1 MSMLDSG
8 AGVVVDEPPRR
19 VPPWLAILVMVAA
32 LAVLGVWLVETP
44 PGVLGKA
51 DAIAYAICHR
61 IAVRSFQVDGVPL
74 PLCARCT
81 GIYLGVMTS
90 LFVLIARGRSRV
102 SQLPAPKL
110 MVVLGIFVGIMGVDG
125 VNSYI
130 HLFPGGTGIY
140 EPQNWLRLVTGMYCG
155 IAMFNFMYPVF
166 NGTVWHEPQEA
177 RGLNNLRDLA
187 VLCAVAAVV
196 IVLVLIQQPAL
207 LWIAG
212 YLSTFGVILML
223 TMIGVVIFV
232 SIFRLDRSATR
243 WRDLA
248 IPVLAGLTMAFILVG
263 GIDFVRLMLTGT
275 WNGFTIA
282 G

>member
-1 MSMLDSG
+1 MD
-8 AGVVVDEPPRR
+8 AVFEEPPRR
-19 VPPWLAILVMVAA
+19 VPRWLSFLVAA
-32 LAVLGVWLVETP
+32 AALIVFGVWLVKTP
-44 PGVLGKA
+44 PGLLGKL

-90 LFVLIARGRSRV
+90 LFVMIVRGRTRI
-102 SQLPAPKL
+102 SQLPTPK
-110 MVVLGIFVGIMGVDG
+110 VLIALGVFVIIMGIDG
-125 VNSYI
+125 MNSYI

-140 EPQNWLRLVTGMYCG
+140 EPANWLRLVTGMYCG

-166 NGTVWHEPQEA
+166 NGTVWREPQVS

-187 VLCAVAAVV
+187 ALCAVAAIV
-196 IVLVLIQQPAL
+196 ILLVLVQQPAL

-212 YLSTFGVILML
+212 YLSVFGVVLML
-223 TMIGVVIFV
+223 TMIGIVIFV
-232 SIFRLDRSATR
+232 SVFRLDRNAIR

-248 IPVLAGLTMAFILVG
+248 IPALAGVTLAFIQIG
-263 GIDFVRLMLTGT
+263 GIDFVRFMLTGT
-275 WNGFTIA
+275 WNGFTL
-282 G
+282 GG